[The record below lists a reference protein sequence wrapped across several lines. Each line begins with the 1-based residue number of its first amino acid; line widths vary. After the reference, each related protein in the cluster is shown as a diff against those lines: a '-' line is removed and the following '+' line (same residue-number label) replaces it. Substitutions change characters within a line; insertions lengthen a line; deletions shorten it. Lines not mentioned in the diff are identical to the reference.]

1 MPSESMVAAA
11 IKMRDQK
18 VGVLNVLDN
27 DKLVGV
33 VTDRDIVLEYVA
45 LGNPEG
51 CVVGDIM
58 ETNVITCYDY
68 QSIVEAAAM
77 LGDHQIRQMPVFNK
91 AERLVGM
98 FFLDKIAENYS
109 ENLAG
114 ETLGEIVEP
123 RDPPNK
129 FYNRSK
135 SSKSKF

>member
-33 VTDRDIVLEYVA
+33 LTDRDIVLGFVA
-45 LGNPEG
+45 LGMPED

-58 ETNVITCYDY
+58 TTNVITCYEH
-68 QSIVEAAAM
+68 QTVVEAAAM
-77 LGDHQIRQMPVFNK
+77 LGDNQIRQMPVYNR

-98 FFLDKIAENYS
+98 LFLDKIAENYS
-109 ENLAG
+109 EHLAG
-114 ETLGEIVEP
+114 ETLGEIVES
-123 RDPPNK
+123 REPPHK
-129 FYNRSK
+129 IYNRPK
-135 SSKSKF
+135 